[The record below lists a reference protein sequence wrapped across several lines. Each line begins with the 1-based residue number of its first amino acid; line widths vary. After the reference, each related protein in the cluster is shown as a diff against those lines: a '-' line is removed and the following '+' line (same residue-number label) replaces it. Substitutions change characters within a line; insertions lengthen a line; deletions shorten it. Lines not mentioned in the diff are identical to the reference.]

1 MSLPGRARCGLAA
14 VAAAL
19 AVGGATPAIAAP
31 ALTASIVGENPNGG
45 GVFRF
50 VQAVAFAPGGGTVF
64 AADHY
69 SGVVQAFTRS
79 GALRFSIGMRAA
91 RREPGRLGVVG
102 GLAVDRSGH
111 LYVLDSENE
120 RVQVFSASDGR
131 YLASFGDA
139 SLFDLLANDPEIGAG
154 ISASGIAVHQA
165 TPASPPSVY
174 VADQGSNRVTR
185 LTLDLTSLTP
195 VATAFSDPS
204 LGLRAPQGIALD
216 ASGTRVYVADN
227 QNDRVVVLDAGSLT
241 AVNALGGPGIGPGQF
256 NAPYDVAVDSH
267 VPPLLYVADNLNN
280 RVQAFDAN
288 TLAFQRIVGGFGRT
302 PGFFSIVRAVGGL
315 TDAPGG
321 GVAVA
326 DTGNNRV
333 QVIRPDGT
341 ISAWGIAGR
350 SAGYVTRPRGVAF
363 APDGA
368 IVIADSFDHRI
379 ARMEPDGTFA
389 TQFGVVGNSAGYA
402 VEGSGDGQFRLPA
415 AVVYDAAGNAVV
427 ADTGNGRVV
436 VLAPDGTVL
445 RTTAAGALADPQA
458 LSPGPAGSVF
468 IADTA
473 NHRLMLLS
481 ADGTLTPGRSGLAH
495 PAALAWDGGS
505 KVFVAD
511 DTGVQEAVSGTP
523 VAAPG
528 GAAWDDVNGLAVDP
542 VGGTL
547 YVSEARPATAGGAR
561 VLRGTPSS
569 GGGYDWDVL
578 ADEGAGAGQVI
589 QPGGLALSADGATL
603 LVADTGNNRVLRFDA
618 PGRAAPRTSTL
629 GVAVD
634 QILRGTVTSDLPGIG
649 CATDCTQRYGTGRRV
664 TLTATPLPGSR
675 FAGWAGACAAAGAT
689 PTCTLA
695 MSSDRAAGA
704 SFVAIPALGQPVA
717 APVRLTKPRIAPATL
732 HRARPADR
740 RRHRRARRATKAKVS
755 VTLSRAAT
763 VTVRVAAERG
773 GVRRNGRCVA
783 PPRKRTRAS
792 AKLRRCTRYV
802 TRTGSRKVTFAAG
815 RRSFTLTP
823 RFANRT
829 MAPGRYRLEL
839 VARDSGANRSG
850 AVRARFRV
858 VR

>member
-1 MSLPGRARCGLAA
+1 VRRAAI
-14 VAAAL
+14 VAGAAL
-19 AVGGATPAIAAP
+19 VLGAIASAPAAAAP
-31 ALTASIVGENPNGG
+31 ALSASVVGESPNGG

-50 VQAVAFAPGGGTVF
+50 VQAVAFSPGGATVF

-69 SGVVQAFTRS
+69 SGVVQAFTRT
-79 GALRFSIGMRAA
+79 GVFRFSVGVRAA

-120 RVQVFSASDGR
+120 RVQVFSATNGQ

-154 ISASGIAVHQA
+154 ISASGLAVFQA
-165 TPASPPSVY
+165 TPSSPPTVY
-174 VADQGSNRVTR
+174 VADQGRNRVAR
-185 LTLDLTSLTP
+185 FTLDLASLTP

-216 ASGTRVYVADN
+216 ATGTRVYVADN
-227 QNDRVVVLDAGSLT
+227 QNDRVVVLDAGSLV
-241 AVNALGGPGIGPGQF
+241 AVNAVGGPGIGPGQF

-288 TLAFQRIVGGFGRT
+288 TLAFRRNVGGFGRT

-315 TDAPGG
+315 TDDPGG

-341 ISAWGIAGR
+341 ISTWGIAGR
-350 SAGYVTRPRGVAF
+350 SAGYLTRPRGVAF
-363 APDGA
+363 APDGGIA
-368 IVIADSFDHRI
+368 IADSFDHRI
-379 ARMEPDGTFA
+379 ARMDPDGTFA

-402 VEGSGDGQFRLPA
+402 VEGSAAGQFRLPA

-427 ADTGNGRVV
+427 ADTGNDRVV
-436 VLAPDGTVL
+436 VLAADGTVL
-445 RTTAAGALADPQA
+445 RTTPAGALADPQA
-458 LSPGPAGSVF
+458 LSPGPSGSMFV
-468 IADTA
+468 ADTA
-473 NHRLMLLS
+473 NNRLMLLS

-495 PAALAWDGGS
+495 PVALAWDGAS

-511 DTGVQEAVSGTP
+511 DAGVQEAVSGTP
-523 VAAPG
+523 VAAPD
-528 GAAWDDVNGLAVDP
+528 GAAWDDVNGLAVDAAS
-542 VGGTL
+542 GTL
-547 YVSEARPATAGGAR
+547 YVSESRPGTADGAR
-561 VLRGTPSS
+561 VLRGTPSA
-569 GGGYDWDVL
+569 GGYDWDRI
-578 ADEGAGAGQVI
+578 AGEGAGAAQVI
-589 QPGGLALSADGATL
+589 QPGGLALSADGGTL

-618 PGRAAPRTSTL
+618 PGRVAPPTATL
-629 GVAVD
+629 ALAID
-634 QILRGTVTSDLPGIG
+634 QVLRGTVTSDLPGIG
-649 CATDCTQRYGTGRRV
+649 CATDCSQRFGIGRRV
-664 TLTATPLPGSR
+664 TLTAAALPGSR
-675 FAGWAGACAAAGAT
+675 FAGWAGACSAAGT
-689 PTCTLA
+689 FPTCTVT
-695 MSSDRAAGA
+695 MSADHHAEA
-704 SFVAIPALGQPVA
+704 SFTAIA
-717 APVRLTKPRIAPATL
+717 APPAPAALPVTLKTLRVAPATL

-740 RRHRRARRATKAKVS
+740 RRHRHARRATKAKVS

-763 VTVRVAAERG
+763 VTAKVALERG
-773 GVRRNGRCVA
+773 GVRRKGRCVA
-783 PPRKRTRAS
+783 PPRTRTRAS

-802 TRTGSRKVTFAAG
+802 TRPGSRKVTFAAG

-829 MAPGRYRLEL
+829 LPLGRYRLEL
-839 VARDSGANRSG
+839 VARDSGANRS
-850 AVRARFRV
+850 APVRARLRV
-858 VR
+858 AR